1 MEIIIFTT
9 LIIIAFLS
17 SLSVPIETQNF
28 DDSIAL
34 MKEIEIDFKEDFE
47 HESAGVLSTHGMNDL
62 VDWYEDDLRERKL
75 EQSKDIES
83 FNEIK

>member
-9 LIIIAFLS
+9 LIIIVFIVSFRANRNSKL
-17 SLSVPIETQNF
+17 

-34 MKEIEIDFKEDFE
+34 VEEIEKDFKEVFE
-47 HESAGVLSTHGMNDL
+47 HESDGVLSTHGMNDL
-62 VDWYEDDLRERKL
+62 VGWYEDDLRERKL
-75 EQSKDIES
+75 EQSKEIES

>member
-9 LIIIAFLS
+9 LIIIVFIVAFRANRNSKL
-17 SLSVPIETQNF
+17 

>member
-9 LIIIAFLS
+9 LIIIVFIVAFRANRHS
-17 SLSVPIETQNF
+17 KI

-34 MKEIEIDFKEDFE
+34 VKEIEKDFQEGFE
-47 HESAGVLSTHGMNDL
+47 HESVGILSTHGMNDL

-75 EQSKDIES
+75 KQSKDIES